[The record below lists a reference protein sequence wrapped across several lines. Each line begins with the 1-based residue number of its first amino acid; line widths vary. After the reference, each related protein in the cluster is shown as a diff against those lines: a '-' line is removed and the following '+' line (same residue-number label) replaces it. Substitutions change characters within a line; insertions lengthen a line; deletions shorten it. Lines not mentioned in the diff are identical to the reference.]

1 MLIFAPKQT
10 DMTIRSW
17 IKQREIAGRPTFSI
31 ADVKEEFPN
40 TSVRVI
46 TSELYRLSKQSIIV
60 SVYKCFYTVMPVQYS
75 ARGVVPPL
83 YYIDQLMSY
92 LGKPYYISLLSA
104 AELHGA
110 AHQRPQKFSVTTIL
124 PKTTTSSQYNNQLMW
139 NYRREIP
146 ENLLMQK
153 NSETSRVKFSS
164 PELTAVDLV
173 QYNQLIGGLSM
184 AATVLEELL
193 EYTDFNK
200 QFETL
205 LSVTNIPT
213 LQRLGYIAEV
223 ILEETEQANTLFNLL
238 KSNNKRMKK
247 VPLDSDH
254 STDGCQ
260 IDNRWN
266 VIINQTIEPDDI

>member
-1 MLIFAPKQT
+1 
-10 DMTIRSW
+10 MTIRNW
-17 IKQREIAGRPTFSI
+17 IKQREIAGKPTFSI
-31 ADVKEEFPN
+31 ADVKEKFPN
-40 TSVRVI
+40 TSVKVI

-60 SVYKCFYTVMPVQYS
+60 PVYKCFYTVIPVQYS

-83 YYIDQLMSY
+83 YYIDQLMTY

-110 AHQRPQKFSVTTIL
+110 ANQRQQNFSVTTLL
-124 PKTTTSSQYNNQLMW
+124 PKATTSSQYNNQLMW

-146 ENLLMQK
+146 ENLLVQR
-153 NSETSRVKFSS
+153 NSETGRVKFST

-173 QYNQLIGGLSM
+173 QYNQQIGGLSM

-193 EYTDFNK
+193 EYTDFSK
-200 QFETL
+200 QFEFL

-213 LQRLGYIAEV
+213 LQRLGYIADV
-223 ILEETEQANTLFNLL
+223 ILEETEQANILFNLL

-247 VPLDSDH
+247 IPLDSDH
-254 STDGCQ
+254 STDECP
-260 IDNRWN
+260 IDDRWN
-266 VIINQTIEPDDI
+266 VIINQTIEPDDL

>member
-1 MLIFAPKQT
+1 MLIFASMQT
-10 DMTIRSW
+10 FMTIRSW

-83 YYIDQLMSY
+83 YYIDLLMSY

-153 NSETSRVKFSS
+153 NSETGRVKFSS

>member
-1 MLIFAPKQT
+1 MLTFAPKQT

-17 IKQREIAGRPTFSI
+17 IKQREIVGKPTFSI

-46 TSELYRLSKQSIIV
+46 ASELYRLSKQSIIV
-60 SVYKCFYTVMPVQYS
+60 SVYKCFYTVIPVQYS

-110 AHQRPQKFSVTTIL
+110 AHQRPQKFSVTSIL
-124 PKTTTSSQYNNQLMW
+124 PKATTSSRYNNQLMW

-146 ENLLMQK
+146 ESLLMQR
-153 NSETSRVKFSS
+153 NSETGRVRFSS

-193 EYTDFNK
+193 EYTDFNR
-200 QFETL
+200 QFESL
-205 LSVTNIPT
+205 LSATNIPT
-213 LQRLGYIAEV
+213 LQRLGYISEV
-223 ILEETEQANTLFNLL
+223 ILEETDQANTLFGLL
-238 KSNNKRMKK
+238 KSSNKRMKK
-247 VPLDSDH
+247 IPLDSDH
-254 STDGCQ
+254 STDGYPS
-260 IDNRWN
+260 DNRWN
-266 VIINQTIEPDDI
+266 VIVNQTIEPDDL

>member
-1 MLIFAPKQT
+1 MLTFAPKQT

-17 IKQREIAGRPTFSI
+17 IKQREIVGKPTFSI

-46 TSELYRLSKQSIIV
+46 ASELYRLSKQSIIV
-60 SVYKCFYTVMPVQYS
+60 SVYKCFYTVIPVQYS

-110 AHQRPQKFSVTTIL
+110 AHQRPQKFSVTSIL
-124 PKTTTSSQYNNQLMW
+124 PKATTSSRYNNQLMW

-146 ENLLMQK
+146 ESLLMQR
-153 NSETSRVKFSS
+153 NSETGRVRFSS

-193 EYTDFNK
+193 EYTDFNR
-200 QFETL
+200 QFESL

-213 LQRLGYIAEV
+213 LQRLGYISEV
-223 ILEETEQANTLFNLL
+223 ILEETDQANTLFGLL
-238 KSNNKRMKK
+238 KSSNKRMKK
-247 VPLDSDH
+247 IPLDSDH
-254 STDGCQ
+254 STDGYPS
-260 IDNRWN
+260 DNRWN
-266 VIINQTIEPDDI
+266 VIVNQTIEPDDL

>member
-31 ADVKEEFPN
+31 ADVKEDFSN

-60 SVYKCFYTVMPVQYS
+60 SVYKCFYTVIPVQYS

-153 NSETSRVKFSS
+153 NSETGRVKFSS

>member
-60 SVYKCFYTVMPVQYS
+60 PVYKCFYTVIPVQYS

-83 YYIDQLMSY
+83 YYIDQLMTY

-110 AHQRPQKFSVTTIL
+110 AHQRPQKFSVTTLL
-124 PKTTTSSQYNNQLMW
+124 PKATTSSQYNNQLMW

-146 ENLLMQK
+146 ENLLVQR
-153 NSETSRVKFSS
+153 NSETGRVKFST

-173 QYNQLIGGLSM
+173 QYNQQIGGLSM

-193 EYTDFNK
+193 EYTDFSK
-200 QFETL
+200 QFEFL

-213 LQRLGYIAEV
+213 LQRLGYIADV
-223 ILEETEQANTLFNLL
+223 ILEETEQANILFNLL

-247 VPLDSDH
+247 IPLDSDH
-254 STDGCQ
+254 STDECP
-260 IDNRWN
+260 IDDRWN
-266 VIINQTIEPDDI
+266 VIINQTIEPDDL

>member
-1 MLIFAPKQT
+1 MLTFAPKQT

-17 IKQREIAGRPTFSI
+17 IKQREIVGKPTFSI

-46 TSELYRLSKQSIIV
+46 ASELYRLSKQSIIV
-60 SVYKCFYTVMPVQYS
+60 SVYKCFYTVIPVQYS

-124 PKTTTSSQYNNQLMW
+124 PKATTSSRYNNQLMW

-146 ENLLMQK
+146 ESLLMQR
-153 NSETSRVKFSS
+153 NSETGRVKYSS
-164 PELTAVDLV
+164 PELTAADLV

-193 EYTDFNK
+193 EYTDFNR
-200 QFETL
+200 QFESL

-213 LQRLGYIAEV
+213 LQRLGYISEV
-223 ILEETEQANTLFNLL
+223 ILEETDQANTLFGLL
-238 KSNNKRMKK
+238 KSSNKRMKK
-247 VPLDSDH
+247 IPLDSDH
-254 STDGCQ
+254 STDGYPS
-260 IDNRWN
+260 DNRWN
-266 VIINQTIEPDDI
+266 VIVNQTIEPDDL

>member
-153 NSETSRVKFSS
+153 NSETGRVKFSS

-173 QYNQLIGGLSM
+173 QYNQLSGGLSM

>member
-1 MLIFAPKQT
+1 MLTFAPKQT

-17 IKQREIAGRPTFSI
+17 IKQREIVGKPTFSI

-46 TSELYRLSKQSIIV
+46 ASELYRLSKQSIIV
-60 SVYKCFYTVMPVQYS
+60 SVYKCFYTVIPVQYS

-110 AHQRPQKFSVTTIL
+110 AHQRPQKFSVTSIL
-124 PKTTTSSQYNNQLMW
+124 PKATTSSRYNNQLMW

-146 ENLLMQK
+146 ESLLMQR
-153 NSETSRVKFSS
+153 NSETGRVRFSS
-164 PELTAVDLV
+164 PELTAADLV

-193 EYTDFNK
+193 EYTDFNR
-200 QFETL
+200 QFESL

-213 LQRLGYIAEV
+213 LQRLGYISEV
-223 ILEETEQANTLFNLL
+223 ILEETDQANTLFGLL
-238 KSNNKRMKK
+238 KSSNKRMKK
-247 VPLDSDH
+247 IPLDSDH
-254 STDGCQ
+254 STDGYPS
-260 IDNRWN
+260 DNRWN
-266 VIINQTIEPDDI
+266 VIVNQTIEPDDL

>member
-124 PKTTTSSQYNNQLMW
+124 PKTPTYSQYNNQLMW

-153 NSETSRVKFSS
+153 NSETGRVKFSS

>member
-1 MLIFAPKQT
+1 LLTFAPKQT

-17 IKQREIAGRPTFSI
+17 IKQREIVGKPTFSI

-46 TSELYRLSKQSIIV
+46 ASELYRLSKQSIIV
-60 SVYKCFYTVMPVQYS
+60 SVYKCFYTVIPVQYS

-110 AHQRPQKFSVTTIL
+110 AHQRPQKFSVTSIL
-124 PKTTTSSQYNNQLMW
+124 PKATTSSRYNNQLMW

-146 ENLLMQK
+146 ESLLMQR
-153 NSETSRVKFSS
+153 NSETGRVRFSS

-193 EYTDFNK
+193 EYTDFNR
-200 QFETL
+200 QFESL

-213 LQRLGYIAEV
+213 LQRLGYISEV
-223 ILEETEQANTLFNLL
+223 ILEETDQANTLFGLL
-238 KSNNKRMKK
+238 KSSNKRMKK
-247 VPLDSDH
+247 IPLDSDH
-254 STDGCQ
+254 STDGYPS
-260 IDNRWN
+260 DNRWN
-266 VIINQTIEPDDI
+266 VIVNQTIEPDDL

>member
-153 NSETSRVKFSS
+153 NSETGRVKFSS

-238 KSNNKRMKK
+238 KSDDKRMKK

>member
-153 NSETSRVKFSS
+153 NSETGRVKFSS

-254 STDGCQ
+254 SKDGCQ
-260 IDNRWN
+260 IDSRWN

>member
-1 MLIFAPKQT
+1 
-10 DMTIRSW
+10 MTIRSW
-17 IKQREIAGRPTFSI
+17 IKQREIVGKPTFSI

-46 TSELYRLSKQSIIV
+46 ASELYRLSKQSIIV
-60 SVYKCFYTVMPVQYS
+60 SVYKCFYTVIPVQYS

-110 AHQRPQKFSVTTIL
+110 AHQRPQKFSVTSIL
-124 PKTTTSSQYNNQLMW
+124 PKATTSSRYNNQLMW

-146 ENLLMQK
+146 ESLLMQR
-153 NSETSRVKFSS
+153 NSETGRVRFSS

-193 EYTDFNK
+193 EYTDFNR
-200 QFETL
+200 QFESL

-213 LQRLGYIAEV
+213 LQRLGYISEV
-223 ILEETEQANTLFNLL
+223 ILEETDQANTLFGLL
-238 KSNNKRMKK
+238 KSSNKRMKK
-247 VPLDSDH
+247 IPLDSDH
-254 STDGCQ
+254 STDGYPS
-260 IDNRWN
+260 DNRWN
-266 VIINQTIEPDDI
+266 VIVNQTIEPDDL

>member
-153 NSETSRVKFSS
+153 NSETGRVKFSS

>member
-17 IKQREIAGRPTFSI
+17 IKQREIAGRPTFSLT
-31 ADVKEEFPN
+31 DVKEEFPN

-46 TSELYRLSKQSIIV
+46 ASELYRLSKQSIIV
-60 SVYKCFYTVMPVQYS
+60 SVYKCFYTVIPVQYS

-124 PKTTTSSQYNNQLMW
+124 PKTSTSSQYNNQLMW

-146 ENLLMQK
+146 VSLLMQK
-153 NSETSRVKFSS
+153 NSETGRVKFSS

-200 QFETL
+200 QFESL

-213 LQRLGYIAEV
+213 LQRLGYIAEI
-223 ILEETEQANTLFNLL
+223 ILEETEQANILFNLL

-254 STDGCQ
+254 STNGCQ

>member
-1 MLIFAPKQT
+1 MLTFAPKQT

-17 IKQREIAGRPTFSI
+17 IKQREIVGKPTFSI

-46 TSELYRLSKQSIIV
+46 ASELYRLSKQSIIV
-60 SVYKCFYTVMPVQYS
+60 SVYKCFYTVIPVQYS

-124 PKTTTSSQYNNQLMW
+124 PKATTSSRYNNQLMW

-146 ENLLMQK
+146 ESLLMQR
-153 NSETSRVKFSS
+153 NSETGRVRFSS

-193 EYTDFNK
+193 EYTDFNR
-200 QFETL
+200 QFESL

-213 LQRLGYIAEV
+213 LQRLGYISEV
-223 ILEETEQANTLFNLL
+223 ILEETDQANTLFGLL
-238 KSNNKRMKK
+238 KSSNKRMKK
-247 VPLDSDH
+247 IPLDSDH
-254 STDGCQ
+254 STDGYPS
-260 IDNRWN
+260 DNRWN
-266 VIINQTIEPDDI
+266 VIVNQTIEPDDL

>member
-60 SVYKCFYTVMPVQYS
+60 SVYKCFYTVIPVQYS

-110 AHQRPQKFSVTTIL
+110 AHQRPQKFSVMTIL
-124 PKTTTSSQYNNQLMW
+124 PKTSTSSQYNNQLMW

-146 ENLLMQK
+146 ESLLMQK
-153 NSETSRVKFSS
+153 NSETGRVKFSS

-200 QFETL
+200 QFESL

-213 LQRLGYIAEV
+213 LQRLGYIAEI
-223 ILEETEQANTLFNLL
+223 ILEETEQANILFNLL

-254 STDGCQ
+254 STDGYQ

>member
-153 NSETSRVKFSS
+153 SSEAGRVKSSS

>member
-1 MLIFAPKQT
+1 MLTFAPKQT
-10 DMTIRSW
+10 YMTIRSW

-31 ADVKEEFPN
+31 ADVKESFPN

-46 TSELYRLSKQSIIV
+46 TSELYRLSKQSIIT
-60 SVYKCFYTVMPVQYS
+60 SVYKCFYTVIPVQYS

-124 PKTTTSSQYNNQLMW
+124 PKATTSSQYNNQLIW

-146 ENLLMQK
+146 ESLLMQK
-153 NSETSRVKFSS
+153 NSETGRVRFSS

-200 QFETL
+200 QSESL

-223 ILEETEQANTLFNLL
+223 ILEENEQANTLFHLL

-260 IDNRWN
+260 IDSRWN